1 MEQFVWSMEGEPV
14 KDLFRYVL
22 IESGDMCVDI
32 IGLLLM
38 QEWCVANWDTLQQV
52 LCLFMNNV
60 LIYSFLNIVY
70 RIGSVPSPNLEER

>member
-22 IESGDMCVDI
+22 MESGDMCVVDMNIIFLII

-38 QEWCVANWDTLQQV
+38 QEWSVANWDTLQQV
-52 LCLFMNNV
+52 SV
-60 LIYSFLNIVY
+60 YSLMISFSYNY
-70 RIGSVPSPNLEER
+70 CYKHSV